1 MKKIRFGLNARIAL
15 IVLTLVLLLSA
26 ILMQNWYRSTYKIYM
41 SFCHDRSRQITE
53 LVADWTDW
61 EKIEHFAETGEPDE
75 YSEQLAY
82 FYKTVKSELGKESA
96 LGLCIPHDG
105 YLTTIY
111 EAIVPGDDPKNISSW
126 GDQYVLRGELGER
139 MTSDLRAGHGNET
152 IAMNAAYVD
161 DEMILLDTWEPVF
174 DRDGTIRAVVFMQ
187 QSIRSIDSDLRAYML
202 RVGAMMCI
210 LFIAPAMALILL
222 FLRQSIIKPIK
233 RLEKMVD
240 SYENGAF
247 AEEKF
252 RYDDEIQSL
261 ANSFTGMAHRIE
273 AYTDEVKRT
282 SVEKER
288 INTEFGVAR
297 QIQHDTLPT
306 VFPAFPE
313 RREFDIFAVL
323 EASKNISGNFYDF
336 FLIDDDHL
344 ALAIGDISGRGIPA
358 ALFMVMVRTLIKDRC
373 LQGDSPA
380 EALQSVSEQLLEGNQ
395 TNMFATVWLAVLELS
410 TGAGV
415 AVNAGHQHPI
425 LCRAGKKFELQ
436 VYPHCP
442 PIAAME
448 GVRFRNHGFQ
458 LSPGDTLFV
467 YTVGTVDVQNAKG
480 EAFGTQRILEEL
492 NREPEATPSVL
503 LQTVTTALHRFSGE
517 APCLDDRTLL
527 SMKYYGKDGVPSQ

>member
-1 MKKIRFGLNARIAL
+1 MKKIRLGLNARIAL
-15 IVLTLVLLLSA
+15 IVLVLELLLSA
-26 ILMQNWYRSTYKIYM
+26 ILLLNNYISTYRVYAT
-41 SFCHDRSRQITE
+41 FCHERSRQITE
-53 LVADWTDW
+53 IVADWTDW

-82 FYKTVKSELGKESA
+82 FYNQVKSGLGEECY
-96 LGLCIPHDG
+96 LGLVIPYDEYG
-105 YLTTIY
+105 ITIY
-111 EAIVPGDDPKNISSW
+111 EAVAPGDDPEEIVPW
-126 GDQYVLRGELGER
+126 GQSADFGPGFKEAMVP
-139 MTSDLRAGHGNET
+139 DLRAGHGNET
-152 IAMNAAYVD
+152 IMMGRMRDGGLVLN
-161 DEMILLDTWEPVF
+161 TWEPIF
-174 DRDGTIRAVVFMQ
+174 DRAGTVRAVVITQ
-187 QSIRSIDSDLRAYML
+187 QTMRSIDGDLRANML
-202 RVGAMMCI
+202 RISGMCMF
-210 LFIAPAMALILL
+210 FIAAAAALILL
-222 FLRQSIIKPIK
+222 FLRLSITGPIK
-233 RLEKMVD
+233 KLEKMVD

-247 AEEKF
+247 TEEKF
-252 RYDDEIQSL
+252 RHDDEIQSL
-261 ANSFTGMAHRIE
+261 ANSFIGMARRIE
-273 AYTDEVKRT
+273 TYTDEVKRT
-282 SVEKER
+282 SAEKER
-288 INTEFGVAR
+288 INTEYGVAR

-306 VFPAFPE
+306 VFPASPE
-313 RREFDIFAVL
+313 RREFDIFAAL

-358 ALFMVMVRTLIKDRC
+358 ALFMVMVKTLIKDRC

-380 EALQSVSEQLLEGNQ
+380 EALQSVSEQLLEGNRA
-395 TNMFATVWLAVLELS
+395 NMFASVWLAVLELS

-467 YTVGTVDVQNAKG
+467 YTVGAVEAQNGKG
-480 EAFGTQRILEEL
+480 EAFGKQRILEAL

-503 LQTVTTALHRFSGE
+503 LQTVTTALHRFSSE

-527 SMKYYGKDGVPSQ
+527 SMKYYGKDGVSSQ